1 MTREP
6 FTLDNV
12 LDTIAIFD
20 GFKDIW
26 KNYHVTKHLVHGYK
40 KEGYNSFLGV
50 KAIDIENIKSKQLND
65 LKCNVST
72 FGPPIA
78 MTCKQ
83 CQLQTECSELI
94 KPLTIRYRE
103 LILSCV
109 KNDKV
114 RPRHMHYDYKKKP
127 NSTRLNNQLLF
138 IDKFG
143 SNLICNKGKKFFKVQ
158 TFYRINPFYKLKKIR
173 RKFNKIQNDMSFV
186 VKHNSSSWMNKVN
199 NRGYEN
205 IVVHLPENW

>member
-1 MTREP
+1 
-6 FTLDNV
+6 
-12 LDTIAIFD
+12 
-20 GFKDIW
+20 
-26 KNYHVTKHLVHGYK
+26 
-40 KEGYNSFLGV
+40 
-50 KAIDIENIKSKQLND
+50 
-65 LKCNVST
+65 
-72 FGPPIA
+72 
-78 MTCKQ
+78 
-83 CQLQTECSELI
+83 
-94 KPLTIRYRE
+94 
-103 LILSCV
+103 
-109 KNDKV
+109 
-114 RPRHMHYDYKKKP
+114 MHYDYKKKP

-158 TFYRINPFYKLKKIR
+158 TFYRINPFHKLNKIR